1 VQWLGPGGGG
11 GAHALPLQQL
21 QLLPLR
27 PRACEPAPPKTS
39 PSSPSPDEACTS
51 HPPPRLGGRRS
62 EDLYFFDAFQ
72 TSQRQEPRRPS
83 CNTLY
88 DVFSNIRDDE
98 GGCSEGGGGVGWG
111 GAGRHGV
118 GGGGAGGRSVTAA
131 SEGAERS
138 HKLARHPKHSAL
150 WVRGRAAGHPRP
162 RLQRAVLTPLSRL
175 FLWVP
180 GEHVATMAACQDL
193 SIVEHLE
200 AKRDSTPNN
209 ASIWD

>member
-1 VQWLGPGGGG
+1 M
-11 GAHALPLQQL
+11 
-21 QLLPLR
+21 
-27 PRACEPAPPKTS
+27 
-39 PSSPSPDEACTS
+39 
-51 HPPPRLGGRRS
+51 
-62 EDLYFFDAFQ
+62 
-72 TSQRQEPRRPS
+72 
-83 CNTLY
+83 
-88 DVFSNIRDDE
+88 
-98 GGCSEGGGGVGWG
+98 GWG
-111 GAGRHGV
+111 GAGAR
-118 GGGGAGGRSVTAA
+118 GRSVTAA